1 MKLEYYDP
9 CLRFRQLYGACK
21 YIKSASMESFALVMV
36 LVDDCRNKVNTQI
49 ALLYH
54 N

>member
-9 CLRFRQLYGACK
+9 CLRFRQLYAACK
-21 YIKSASMESFALVMV
+21 YIKSVSIESFALVMV
-36 LVDDCRNKVNTQI
+36 LVDDCRNKVNTPI
-49 ALLYH
+49 ALLYY